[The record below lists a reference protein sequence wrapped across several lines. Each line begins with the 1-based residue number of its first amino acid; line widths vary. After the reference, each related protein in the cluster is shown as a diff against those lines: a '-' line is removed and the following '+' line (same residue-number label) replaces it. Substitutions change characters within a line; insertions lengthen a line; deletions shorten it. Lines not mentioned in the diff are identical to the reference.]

1 MFSQGLGA
9 DNGLLFNNGVLITD
23 NRNLFF
29 FFFRRITR
37 IGCLVTFL
45 LSENP

>member
-29 FFFRRITR
+29 FIS
-37 IGCLVTFL
+37 GEL
-45 LSENP
+45 LELDVL

>member
-23 NRNLFF
+23 NRNLFVF
-29 FFFRRITR
+29 FFS
-37 IGCLVTFL
+37 GEL
-45 LSENP
+45 LELGVL